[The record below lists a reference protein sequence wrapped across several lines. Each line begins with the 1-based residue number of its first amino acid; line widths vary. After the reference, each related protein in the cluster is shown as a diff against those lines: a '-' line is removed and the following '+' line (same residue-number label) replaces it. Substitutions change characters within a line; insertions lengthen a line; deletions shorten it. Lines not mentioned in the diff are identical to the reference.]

1 MLNFAEELLLLV
13 LDERTGEFG
22 DPRPIVFE
30 HALAGAVLMDLA
42 LQNRIDTDLK
52 DLFVIRPDP
61 TGDPVLDPVLARI
74 GTDGRTRPTRYW
86 VQAIGGM
93 GAQIREAALAQLVAK
108 GVFRC
113 KEQRFLGVFSSRHY
127 PALDGGAGRQEIR
140 ARLRK
145 LLLGD
150 GVPDP
155 RDVVLVSLLNAC
167 HLFGEVFDEAELAK
181 AQSRIQ
187 AVARMD
193 LIGQAITAIIREIE
207 HEVNLAL
214 GHLG

>member
-42 LQNRIDTDLK
+42 LLNRIDTDLR
-52 DLFVIRPDP
+52 DLFVIRPDA

-74 GTDGRTRPTRYW
+74 GLGGRTRPTRHW
-86 VQAIGGM
+86 VEVIGGM
-93 GAQIREAALAQLVAK
+93 GAQIREAALAQLVAN
-108 GVFRC
+108 GVLRC
-113 KEQRFLGVFSSRHY
+113 EEQRFLWVFSTRRY
-127 PALDGGAGRQEIR
+127 PARDGGAGRREVKS
-140 ARLRK
+140 RLRE

-167 HLFGEVFDEAELAK
+167 RLFGEIFEEGELAK
-181 AQSRIQ
+181 VQPRIQ

-193 LIGQAITAIIREIE
+193 LIGQAITATIREIE
-207 HEVNLAL
+207 REVSLAL